1 MPIRR
6 IKKTPLDT
14 INKDDYDV
22 NLRSSL
28 NSNKKNSILT
38 SSIPI

>member
-1 MPIRR
+1 MPIRK
-6 IKKTPLDT
+6 IKKTTLDPT
-14 INKDDYDV
+14 NKDDYDV

-28 NSNKKNSILT
+28 SSNKKNSIMA